1 MTFQEQPN
9 LSRSGDRWLNVGVHP
24 TPVNLA
30 SEFAESTI
38 NSFVGARHFP
48 NRHQTLQILDACAG
62 DGRLGH
68 AVAERLV
75 ELGWSVDLTLIEVDP
90 AASVRKSCAAGYG
103 ISIYN
108 RNFLT
113 EASEDLFDLVVSN
126 PPYKSINK
134 SDAKRLGLD
143 WEYIRLAGRNLYGL
157 AIIRAIEAC
166 KTEGLVAFIAP
177 HGWLNNQHCQGLREI
192 VGLNTSEICV
202 EGFRRRNLFPGVSQ
216 DVAFQFFHLRE
227 PNPEATTSVRF
238 SMDGVESE
246 FLLSES
252 PQAPNQP
259 DPQLESFRVRVG
271 PLVWNRERELLH
283 ADSRG
288 LPVVNGGNISAD
300 GNLTF
305 NQPLYKE
312 RQYASSRKLPITY
325 ISTAPLILIKRTMRG
340 RPGHWRVDSVL
351 VSEDGF
357 RCVAENHV
365 IVVEP
370 LTSEA
375 RHSISHLYMTLS
387 IQIEKIHRH
396 HGHAN
401 ISVELVRR
409 ALINAFD
416 SPPTK
421 SKSSLRLHLL
431 NPGRTG
437 CLEAE
442 KSLEP
447 FTNE

>member
-9 LSRSGDRWLNVGVHP
+9 LNSSGNRWLNVGVHP

-38 NSFVGARHFP
+38 SSFVKTGRFPERH
-48 NRHQTLQILDACAG
+48 RKLKLLDACAG

-75 ELGWSVDLTLIEVDP
+75 RLGWSVDLTLIEIDP
-90 AASVRKSCAAGYG
+90 TASVMKSCAAGYDVT
-103 ISIYN
+103 INN

-113 EASEDLFDLVVSN
+113 EASEGLFDLIVSN
-126 PPYKSINK
+126 PPYKSINR
-134 SDAKRLGLD
+134 SDAKHLGLD
-143 WEYIRLAGRNLYGL
+143 WEYVRLAGRNLYGL

-166 KTEGLVAFIAP
+166 KTEGLIAFIAP
-177 HGWLNNQHCQGLREI
+177 QGWLNNQHCQGLREI
-192 VGLNTSEICV
+192 VGLNTNEIFV

-227 PNPEATTSVRF
+227 PNLEATAKVKF
-238 SMDGVESE
+238 SIDGVESQ

-252 PQAPNQP
+252 PQTP
-259 DPQLESFRVRVG
+259 DQSDPYLENFRVRVG
-271 PLVWNRERELLH
+271 PLVWNRERKLLH

-288 LPVVNGGNISAD
+288 LPIVNGGNIGAD
-300 GNLTF
+300 GNLMF
-305 NQPLYKE
+305 NLPLYKE
-312 RQYASSRKLPITY
+312 RQYVSSRKLPITY

-340 RPGHWRVDSVL
+340 RPGHWRVDAVL
-351 VSEDGF
+351 VSEDNF

-365 IVVEP
+365 ITVEP
-370 LTSEA
+370 LTSDA
-375 RHSISHLYMTLS
+375 KHSISRLYKTLT
-387 IQIEKIHRH
+387 IQIEKVHRH

-409 ALINAFD
+409 ALIKAFD
-416 SPPTK
+416 SPPNKLK
-421 SKSSLRLHLL
+421 S
-431 NPGRTG
+431 
-437 CLEAE
+437 
-442 KSLEP
+442 
-447 FTNE
+447 